1 MTFQQ
6 LNYLLEVAK
15 TGSISRAAENLF
27 VTRSGV
33 SLCIRS
39 LEEELGYPIFLR
51 TPTGLIPSALGEQ
64 VLDHAKL
71 ICNTQKRLK
80 ELNQGAVSHIRIASV
95 DYPPVT
101 GALAKLLKDN
111 HLRSDVMFTIRD
123 DVSEP
128 LKRLSAGELDVVL
141 KCGYPADTKLPE
153 GLTETVL
160 CTIPVVLMLGPGHR
174 LYHKQALTAEDFK
187 AEALLETPGRMLSRI
202 STLRRVIPFDPE
214 RAIAIKQSHLRQQ
227 LVRDGVCFA
236 IRRLPDQAYLDVHQL
251 RCLRLEG
258 VHQVLRCYT
267 DPAKCNVPA
276 VKQFLSLL
284 EQELEAYQEPAVTET
299 IYAPCSSN

>member
-80 ELNQGAVSHIRIASV
+80 ELNQGSVSHIRIASV

-101 GALAKLLKDN
+101 SALAKLLKDN

-128 LKRLSAGELDVVL
+128 LKRLTAGELDVVL
-141 KCGYPADTKLPE
+141 KCGYPSNTKPPE
-153 GLTETVL
+153 DLTETVL

-174 LYHKQALTAEDFK
+174 LYHKQGLTAEDFK
-187 AEALLETPGRMLSRI
+187 TEALLETPSRTLSHI
-202 STLRRVIPFDPE
+202 STLRRAIPFDPE

-236 IRRLPDQAYLDVHQL
+236 IRRLPDQAYLDAHQL
-251 RCLRLEG
+251 RCLQLEG

-267 DPAKCNVPA
+267 NPAKRNAPA
-276 VKQFLSLL
+276 VKQFLNLL

-299 IYAPCSSN
+299 ICAPGSGN